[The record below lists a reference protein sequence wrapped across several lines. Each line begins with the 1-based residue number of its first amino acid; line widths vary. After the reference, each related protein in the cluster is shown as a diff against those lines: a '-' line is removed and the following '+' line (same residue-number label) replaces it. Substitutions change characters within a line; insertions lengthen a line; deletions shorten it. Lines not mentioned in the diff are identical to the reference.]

1 MSDLVVTF
9 IADWCFTAQHT
20 LLCPSFF
27 WLTIGLFPVWKFYTI
42 RMLWICCTNLWGF
55 KFSFFLGKCLGEE
68 MLGHR
73 VGPHLSWWE
82 TVFPKDYHFAL
93 TPAKFLRCFP
103 SSTCYPLSFTVQ
115 LFQWVWVVPHP
126 SDVLYFFMCLLVI
139 QIISFVWIWTSLLLI
154 FSLSLLIC
162 THNLDICSLADVCCE
177 YFLRVL

>member
-42 RMLWICCTNLWGF
+42 RMLWIYCTNLWGF

-103 SSTCYPLSFTVQ
+103 SSTCYPLSVFHSPVISVGMSGTSSQWCSVFFHVLTGHSNH
-115 LFQWVWVVPHP
+115 LFCVDMDK
-126 SDVLYFFMCLLVI
+126 SFAYF
-139 QIISFVWIWTSLLLI
+139 
-154 FSLSLLIC
+154 
-162 THNLDICSLADVCCE
+162 
-177 YFLRVL
+177 